1 MLFPGKQ
8 KRPLFLTTIA
18 LFGLFSTEP
27 SNLFALDAAS
37 DNGKYSGF
45 KACGDITRFEGET
58 LYYNISFLWF
68 VNAASAKV
76 QFLKKGA
83 DIIQSWKPV
92 PKGL

>member
-1 MLFPGKQ
+1 
-8 KRPLFLTTIA
+8 
-18 LFGLFSTEP
+18 
-27 SNLFALDAAS
+27 LFALDAAS